1 VFSQFQRKW
10 RHRLVDVY
18 LAGTIFVSNAIG
30 VLARV
35 DGQTSTTFGVTRS
48 TEIVRLTRTA
58 YDNFALALYA
68 GRTDRGFSMT
78 WDAGQ
83 GVITVLGGTLTLG
96 GGNANNINFASNY
109 LVLGVPGT
117 RIGPNP
123 GASPGQMIIGGAVG
137 STTGEYATGSVE
149 LRGVHAGTNA
159 ATNISGGS
167 VVIRSGDGAS
177 GSSGA
182 ANGGNITLDAGTGY
196 GTGKNGDIVLG
207 GTTGGVIIGPA
218 LGYNAALPTI
228 ASASTIAPTK
238 PATFISGT
246 AAIATITPPAH
257 IATSGG
263 EITLIPTGL
272 WSTNTSGN
280 IALGTTVVVNKALT
294 LIYDVTT
301 AKWYPSY

>member
-1 VFSQFQRKW
+1 MFSQFQRKW

-117 RIGPNP
+117 RIGPNT

-137 STTGEYATGSVE
+137 STAGEYATGSVE
-149 LRGVHAGTNA
+149 LRGVSAGTNA

-177 GSSGA
+177 GSAGA
-182 ANGGNITLDAGTGY
+182 ANGGNVVIGAGAGFGTGARGVVKIGYDGTNICRVTVRNTILGLNGYTSSTADPTTTDLPVAGDYGVHKNTTSGTVYLAFNDAGTI
-196 GTGKNGDIVLG
+196 KKV
-207 GTTGGVIIGPA
+207 A
-218 LGYNAALPTI
+218 L
-228 ASASTIAPTK
+228 
-238 PATFISGT
+238 
-246 AAIATITPPAH
+246 
-257 IATSGG
+257 
-263 EITLIPTGL
+263 E
-272 WSTNTSGN
+272 
-280 IALGTTVVVNKALT
+280 
-294 LIYDVTT
+294 
-301 AKWYPSY
+301 